1 MNGSLSDEEGRY
13 VLRFERHLGHPVDRV
28 WRAVTVPS
36 ELAHWFPGD
45 VEIDLKVG
53 GKVTFTN
60 SGLQVDSELLPTGG
74 TVTELDAPRLLAF
87 TWGKDPLRFELTPS
101 EHECTLVFTHGF
113 ENRASAPRS
122 AAGWNV
128 RIDSFVAWLDG
139 AAHATANWAEYHA
152 LRRRARVRRYVHAR
166 WRHGRAPV
174 RALAGPPGR
183 GGVGRP
189 RRTGSAAL
197 LTGGSQHRRNG
208 GRAR

>member
-1 MNGSLSDEEGRY
+1 MNGSLSDDEGRY

-152 LRRRARVRRYVHAR
+152 RYVDELGSDGTFTRDGDTAVLR
-166 WRHGRAPV
+166 FERLLDRPV
-174 RALAGPPGR
+174 GEVWGALVEPDR
-183 GGVGRP
+183 LRC
-189 RRTGSAAL
+189 
-197 LTGGSQHRRNG
+197 
-208 GRAR
+208 